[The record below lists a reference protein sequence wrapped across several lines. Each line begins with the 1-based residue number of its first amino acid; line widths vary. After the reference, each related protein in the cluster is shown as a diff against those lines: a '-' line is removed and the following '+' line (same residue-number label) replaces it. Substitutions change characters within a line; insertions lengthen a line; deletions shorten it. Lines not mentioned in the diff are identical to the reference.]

1 MVSVTV
7 TFSFPLHNNQFF
19 PSLQDLRSTY
29 EALWSARRETHFLEA
44 ASLISMYIIEMSL
57 IAARSLRLLFC
68 SFENRHVNHL
78 IVPKNHMDFRL
89 LYVSRDHCHGTQV
102 IKQGCRKGNKG
113 VNQYGDKSSHEWT
126 IDKMVY
132 IVPQPI
138 TLQRNYYIP
147 FSMST
152 YKKIRHLKSTCV
164 CSKWIRNR
172 CDWRTPEYLHFVSRE
187 YT

>member
-1 MVSVTV
+1 MFSVTV
-7 TFSFPLHNNQFF
+7 PFSFPLHNNQFL
-19 PSLQDLRSTY
+19 PALQDLRSTY
-29 EALWSARRETHFLEA
+29 EALWSTIRETHFLEA
-44 ASLISMYIIEMSL
+44 ASLLSMYIIEMSL

-126 IDKMVY
+126 IDKIVY
-132 IVPQPI
+132 TVPQPI
-138 TLQRNYYIP
+138 TLHRNYYIP

-152 YKKIRHLKSTCV
+152 YK
-164 CSKWIRNR
+164 
-172 CDWRTPEYLHFVSRE
+172 
-187 YT
+187 